1 MDSGALMSEI
11 LVVKSD
17 IVANL
22 NVNQGFSKTTVDR
35 LHELLQ
41 HGLFKPRDLMEKDYR
56 FKQIIP
62 YVLIFNEAKI
72 LLYKRSEMSDE
83 ERLYNKY
90 SIGIGGHIEKNDRDL
105 VFENSYEK
113 NISNFYSAMIREV
126 KEEVGI
132 NSQKSDF
139 KIIGF
144 INDDSNDVGKVHLG
158 VVAVLSINSK
168 DILFTGER
176 EIVINREL
184 VDVSKIEQNE
194 EYLESWSAIIF
205 REYLY
210 PK

>member
-1 MDSGALMSEI
+1 
-11 LVVKSD
+11 
-17 IVANL
+17 
-22 NVNQGFSKTTVDR
+22 
-35 LHELLQ
+35 
-41 HGLFKPRDLMEKDYR
+41 
-56 FKQIIP
+56 
-62 YVLIFNEAKI
+62 
-72 LLYKRSEMSDE
+72 
-83 ERLYNKY
+83 
-90 SIGIGGHIEKNDRDL
+90 
-105 VFENSYEK
+105 
-113 NISNFYSAMIREV
+113 MIREV

-194 EYLESWSAIIF
+194 EYLESWSAIMF
-205 REYLY
+205 HEYLD